1 MKQTMDKPKQYFRRH
16 LTPIR
21 RHLTPIRR
29 HLSPIRSGD
38 QIDYKNM
45 SLISRFISEQ
55 GKILSG
61 QVNRLTSKQQRLI
74 TNAIK
79 RARIPYLLPFL
90 FNEN

>member
-1 MKQTMDKPKQYFRRH
+1 MKQTMDKPKRYFRRH
-16 LTPIR
+16 LKPIR
-21 RHLTPIRR
+21 RHLKPIRR

-38 QIDYKNM
+38 RIDYKNM

-61 QVNRLTSKQQRLI
+61 RVNRLTSKQQRLM

-79 RARIPYLLPFL
+79 RARILSLLPFL
-90 FNEN
+90 YNEN

>member
-1 MKQTMDKPKQYFRRH
+1 MKQTMDKPKRNFRRH

-29 HLSPIRSGD
+29 QLSPIRSGD
-38 QIDYKNM
+38 RIDYKNM

-61 QVNRLTSKQQRLI
+61 QVNRLTSKQQHLI

-79 RARIPYLLPFL
+79 
-90 FNEN
+90 